1 MFVLLHP
8 PQTLFFTSS
17 HSCQATRPTCFPTA
31 ELQAG
36 GKVAA
41 RAAVVKKDAE
51 SEAKDMG
58 DEIRRQPSLHFG
70 KSLSYLIWL
79 QNRLVALG
87 SKL

>member
-1 MFVLLHP
+1 M
-8 PQTLFFTSS
+8 
-17 HSCQATRPTCFPTA
+17 
-31 ELQAG
+31 
-36 GKVAA
+36 AA